1 MASSSS
7 SVGWRDNKWLA
18 AGELAIV
25 ALIFVADWLHFI
37 PFSKTPFILL
47 LGWLSLRVRRISWH
61 EMGLARY
68 RSWAITFLF
77 GILGGLFIEA
87 FELFVSQPLLVR
99 ITGKQPDLA
108 DFKILTGNI
117 QLTLLAFALAWTL
130 AAFGEELVYR
140 GYLLNRVADLGNRT
154 RISWIC
160 SVIVVSTM
168 FALAHTYQDITG
180 VIEAGID
187 GFFLA
192 VMYLR
197 TGRNLSV
204 PIIAH
209 GVQDSIDLFL
219 IFLGKYPGLH

>member
-1 MASSSS
+1 MASPSSS
-7 SVGWRDNKWLA
+7 IGWRNKWLA
-18 AGELAIV
+18 SGELAIV
-25 ALIFVADWLHFI
+25 ALIFVADWLHLI
-37 PFSKTPFILL
+37 PFSKTPFLL
-47 LGWLSLRVRRISWH
+47 LIGWLSLRLRKISWR
-61 EMGLARY
+61 EIGFARY
-68 RSWAITFLF
+68 RSWAITLLF
-77 GILGGLFIEA
+77 GILGGLFIEV
-87 FELFVSQPLLVR
+87 FELFVSQPLLVL
-99 ITGKQPDLA
+99 ITGKQPDLS

-117 QLTLLAFALAWTL
+117 KLTLLGFGLAWTL

-140 GYLLNRVADLGNRT
+140 GYLLNRVADFGNRT
-154 RISWIC
+154 RISWIF
-160 SVIVVSTM
+160 SVIVVSIM

-197 TGRNLSV
+197 TGRNLAV

-209 GVQDSIDLFL
+209 GVQDSIDLLL